1 MTRERIITG
10 LAFSLAAAILFVGAC
25 ANPGTDTGNPTTV
38 GVKVVGITQ
47 GALAKFSKAQNS
59 GDLNLTEAR
68 IVLKE
73 IQLEPLAVSCASD
86 EVEPSP
92 EPPDLEFDFPGPVV
106 VDLLNN
112 SSLPEI
118 GTVQT
123 LSGIYCEIE
132 IKFDKLEPGAVPEI
146 PADDPLVNNAMIIR
160 GTRGDGTPFLVR
172 LTEDD
177 RFKIEGS
184 QANGFEIADSNGLE
198 QFFVSLSR
206 NTWFEGV
213 DLNTAEVSGDG
224 TIVLDEAN
232 NVALWAGVVENVKR
246 SARLFRDLN
255 GDGVLNDNEI
265 DASLVLGVGVDEED

>member
-1 MTRERIITG
+1 
-10 LAFSLAAAILFVGAC
+10 
-25 ANPGTDTGNPTTV
+25 
-38 GVKVVGITQ
+38 
-47 GALAKFSKAQNS
+47 
-59 GDLNLTEAR
+59 
-68 IVLKE
+68 
-73 IQLEPLAVSCASD
+73 
-86 EVEPSP
+86 
-92 EPPDLEFDFPGPVV
+92 
-106 VDLLNN
+106 
-112 SSLPEI
+112 
-118 GTVQT
+118 
-123 LSGIYCEIE
+123 
-132 IKFDKLEPGAVPEI
+132 
-146 PADDPLVNNAMIIR
+146 MIIR